1 MMKRL
6 VGCILKVVLLFSLL
20 AGAFHPL
27 VFGYSALMMMGGSDT
42 VVEDETGYG
51 DYRISLADG
60 QSWFGADN
68 LAADLFDAGA
78 GVFTAGTYSWT
89 ANGAN
94 TIANVANELQI
105 TYVDSSSGAYNN
117 LRDSADLSS
126 DLTIGQLYQYSFDA
140 YINTGSADV
149 VVDLISGTDPTVT
162 VTNTT
167 KQSFVL
173 YFITSHATND
183 QIRLGGGF
191 GAGEIITLDN
201 LVLKAVT
208 SPAIYASTGAF
219 VRVCDSDSTN
229 ATDCATGYIGEAGTG
244 ETLGGELLSNPSFD
258 VNTTGWTAQNNAT
271 LASVAGGVS
280 NNALRITGNG
290 AFNQRAEDYPT
301 VEINKEYLSSAWV
314 KAGTEDAYTAR
325 SFCDLYT
332 SPIVAGTA
340 TATWLHVEWYTRE
353 SNFDLGF
360 WLVANSSGSE
370 GKTIFYD
377 EASFK
382 EVTEPNPNSVTIYKE
397 GHLATEGWLT
407 IGGSFDPNDISTF
420 TISQ

>member
-1 MMKRL
+1 MKKL
-6 VGCILKVVLLFSLL
+6 FKHTIGALLSFVLLL
-20 AGAFHPL
+20 AILNPL
-27 VFGYSALMMMGGSDT
+27 VFGFGAMVGGSSDV

-60 QSWFGADN
+60 QSWFGGDN
-68 LAADLFDAGA
+68 LTADLFDAGA
-78 GVFTAGTYSWT
+78 GVFTSGTYAWT

-149 VVDLISGTDPTVT
+149 VVDLTLGTDPTVT

-173 YFITSHATND
+173 YFIASHATND

-208 SPAIYASTGAF
+208 SPAIYAGTGAF
-219 VRVCDSDSTN
+219 VRVCDSGG
-229 ATDCATGYIGEAGTG
+229 TDAANCATGYAGSAGTG

-258 VNTTGWTAQNNAT
+258 ANTTGWNPLASAV

-280 NNALRITGNG
+280 NNSLRITEGGENNPFTFSSG
-290 AFNQRAEDYPT
+290 TSVAG
-301 VEINKEYLSSAWV
+301 KEYMTGVWV
-314 KAGTEDAYTAR
+314 KQGTESTYRAYT
-325 SFCDLYT
+325 DT
-332 SPIVAGTA
+332 SVYNDPGFLTDQEA
-340 TATWLHVEWYTRE
+340 TATWVYINWYGVVFDTSE
-353 SNFDLGF
+353 SLVLMQIATLG
-360 WLVANSSGSE
+360 AAT
-370 GKTIFYD
+370 TIFSD

-382 EVTEPNPNSVTIYKE
+382 KVTEPNPNSVMILKTP
-397 GHLATEGWLT
+397 GGTEGWLQ
-407 IGGSFDPNDISTF
+407 IGATFDPNDISTF